1 MLYIHNN
8 KIYLTNLINFFLNK
22 YGIINP
28 KGVINML
35 DKIIPTCRFVV
46 DNVNHIK
53 INYDKIKEL
62 IDELLVFD
70 MLILF

>member
-1 MLYIHNN
+1 
-8 KIYLTNLINFFLNK
+8 
-22 YGIINP
+22 
-28 KGVINML
+28 ML

>member
-1 MLYIHNN
+1 
-8 KIYLTNLINFFLNK
+8 
-22 YGIINP
+22 
-28 KGVINML
+28 ML

-62 IDELLVFD
+62 IAIFNRAILVYSIFTIRSILINLLYIYYYY
-70 MLILF
+70 LSC

>member
-1 MLYIHNN
+1 
-8 KIYLTNLINFFLNK
+8 
-22 YGIINP
+22 
-28 KGVINML
+28 ML

-46 DNVNHIK
+46 DNANHVK